1 MSNEELSSESVLR
14 SAFKKSPEYSV
25 KWDSYFSIYSELFQK
40 YVGSEIIFIEVG
52 VLHGGSLFM
61 WQEYFGPKAR
71 IIGIDLNPEALKWEK
86 FGFQI
91 FIGDQADSKFWTNF
105 WEAIGTA
112 DVLLDDGGHTN
123 LQQRQTMLY
132 SLASIRDGGMIVIED
147 THTSYQKD
155 FGNPSSKSGVSFA
168 KTLVDSIAARNP
180 ELNKNEALRT
190 KRISSIRFFESL
202 FVIYVDSGAAKINQV
217 TTNQRSMSA
226 AEDFRYHHGTKYE
239 MFLRFSIQKFGF
251 RFTSSR
257 NLDLLPNAFLRIIQE
272 GIYLLLKIHLTR
284 ELKRFE

>member
-1 MSNEELSSESVLR
+1 MSSEELSRESTLR

-25 KWDSYFSIYSELFQK
+25 KWDNYFSIYSELFEK

-91 FIGDQADSKFWTNF
+91 FIGDQADSKFWRSF
-105 WEAIGTA
+105 WETIGTA

-123 LQQRQTMLY
+123 LQQRQTIVN

-168 KTLVDSIAARNP
+168 KTLVDCIAVRNP
-180 ELNKNEALRT
+180 ELDKDEVPQT

-202 FVIYVDSGAAKINQV
+202 FVIYIDSGAGRLNQV
-217 TTNQRSMSA
+217 ITNQRKKSA
-226 AEDFRYHHGTKYE
+226 AEDFRYHHGSEYE
-239 MFLRFSIQKFGF
+239 KFLRFVIQKFGF
-251 RFTSSR
+251 RFTSTR
-257 NLDLLPNAFLRIIQE
+257 KLNLLPNALLKLVQE
-272 GIYLLLKIHLTR
+272 GIYLLLKIHLSR